1 VPSVVRGLHGH
12 PFGLPRGAVPSAGR
26 RTELPHVFIE
36 VRKPRLDPC
45 SQRFSRAPSRPH
57 ALPRLLQ
64 VDVSTSTTT
73 DHSRHPR
80 PLESGW
86 GGCHRRVESCL
97 STGTTA
103 GASQGQGPRTPYLG
117 TPRRDCSRRRLRP
130 DLDDSGHLLSRG
142 PPFSLSGATG
152 ETGGTASAAR
162 ACRAHGAT
170 GSCGAPPPRRGG
182 TLTNPRGLSS
192 TDCSQANRRIGR
204 RAAEAGR
211 RPTTA
216 PFSPPGDMS
225 EGRSLGLRKLG
236 LATME
241 SDCSPACRLAAAPLR
256 TSAFE

>member
-1 VPSVVRGLHGH
+1 MLTALGRSRCLLSYEAFTGTLSGSREELLH
-12 PFGLPRGAVPSAGR
+12 PLAGGR
-26 RTELPHVFIE
+26 SCRTCSSRFEKL
-36 VRKPRLDPC
+36 RLDPC

-142 PPFSLSGATG
+142 PLFSLSGATG

-182 TLTNPRGLSS
+182 TLTNPRGLLS

-204 RAAEAGR
+204 R
-211 RPTTA
+211 T
-216 PFSPPGDMS
+216 S
-225 EGRSLGLRKLG
+225 RS
-236 LATME
+236 
-241 SDCSPACRLAAAPLR
+241 
-256 TSAFE
+256 